1 MNKLLSFLL
10 LSSFAFGQEF
20 YSMINPIKT
29 FTVKSAVSGEVV
41 FVNKSAEKSHLHKST
56 IVKLDDSLDLIN
68 LEQTK
73 IKLANQKETYAI
85 ENEILDSYNKVSSK
99 TKIEKDAQ
107 KIKVL
112 NISSTIAD
120 MEMQI
125 ANLQNNIKKKTIV
138 GSNIYLSSVEV
149 EVGDFVNAGGLL
161 YKGYDLSSG
170 KLEVFLPINEIESFK
185 RKTIYLDGTKTN
197 LKISKIS
204 KVADEKNISSYKA
217 EIFIKNPKT
226 FSKLVKV
233 EFNEL

>member
-1 MNKLLSFLL
+1 MNQLLSFLL

-29 FTVKSAVSGEVV
+29 FTVKSAVSGEVITV
-41 FVNKSAEKSHLHKST
+41 DKSLEKRYVNNST
-56 IVKLDDSLDLIN
+56 IIKLDDSLDVVN

-73 IKLANQKETYAI
+73 VKLANQKETYEI
-85 ENEILDSYNKVSSK
+85 ENGILDSYNKVSSK
-99 TKIEKDAQ
+99 TKIDKDAQ
-107 KIKVL
+107 RIKVL
-112 NISSTIAD
+112 NIGSTIAD

-125 ANLQNNIKKKTIV
+125 ANLKNNIKKKNIKA
-138 GSNIYLSSVEV
+138 SNIYVLSVEV

-170 KLEVFLPINEIESFK
+170 KLELFLPINEIETFK
-185 RKTIYLDGTKTN
+185 KKTIYLNGIKTN

-217 EIFIKNPKT
+217 EIIIKNPKI

-233 EFNEL
+233 EFK

>member
-1 MNKLLSFLL
+1 MKHILSFLL
-10 LSSFAFGQEF
+10 LSSLALGQEF

-29 FTVKSAVSGEVV
+29 FAVKSAVSGEVV
-41 FVNKSAEKSHLHKST
+41 FVNKSAEKSHLQKST

-73 IKLANQKETYAI
+73 VKLANQKETYAI
-85 ENEILDSYNKVSSK
+85 ESGILDSYNQVSSK

-120 MEMQI
+120 MEIQI

-185 RKTIYLDGTKTN
+185 RKTIYLDGKQTG
-197 LKISKIS
+197 LKINKIS

-217 EIFIKNPKT
+217 EIIIKNPKT

-233 EFNEL
+233 EFK

>member
-1 MNKLLSFLL
+1 MKHFLSFLL
-10 LSSFAFGQEF
+10 LSSFTFGQEF

-29 FTVKSAVSGEVV
+29 FTIKSAVSGEVITV
-41 FVNKSAEKSHLHKST
+41 DKSLEKKYVNNST
-56 IVKLDDSLDLIN
+56 IIKLDDSLDVVN

-73 IKLANQKETYAI
+73 VKLANQKETQTI

-107 KIKVL
+107 RIKVL

-125 ANLQNNIKKKTIV
+125 ANLENNIKKKNIKA
-138 GSNIYLSSVEV
+138 SNIYVSSVEV

-170 KLEVFLPINEIESFK
+170 KLEVFLPINEINSFK
-185 RKTIYLDGTKTN
+185 NKAIYLDGKQTG
-197 LKISKIS
+197 LKINKIS

-217 EIFIKNPKT
+217 EIIIKNPKT
-226 FSKLVKV
+226 FSKLMKV
-233 EFNEL
+233 EFK